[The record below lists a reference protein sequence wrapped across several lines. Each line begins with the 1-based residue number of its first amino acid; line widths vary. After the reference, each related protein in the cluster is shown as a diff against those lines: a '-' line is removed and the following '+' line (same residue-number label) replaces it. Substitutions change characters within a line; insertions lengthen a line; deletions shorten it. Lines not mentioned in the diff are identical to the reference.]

1 MSWHYGF
8 GHALGIENVLTLLA
22 LRFCAHS
29 LDVAAVFLSVGIE
42 VLLIDLVLIAD
53 VLTLWRLGWLPSR
66 NER

>member
-1 MSWHYGF
+1 VSWHYGF
-8 GHALGIENVLTLLA
+8 GHALGIEDVLALLA
-22 LRFCAHS
+22 MRFLCPQS
-29 LDVAAVFLSVGIE
+29 SRGGCISSVGIE